1 MNAIKLARIRAGLD
15 QYELADRA
23 GLTQATISR
32 LEQGKGTPHGKTLGK
47 LAAALGVDVLDLLE
61 GSPGEL
67 EAVV

>member
-15 QYELADRA
+15 QYELANRA

-32 LEQGKGTPHGKTLGK
+32 LEQGKGMPHGKTLGK

-61 GSPGEL
+61 EAPRKV
-67 EAVV
+67 EAVA